1 GEYGSNV
8 KLPRND
14 AAAAQAALDSID
26 QAAWNQ
32 GAGIRVSYAIFNKE
46 LQRVL
51 ASELE
56 VEFRPSGTV
65 IPVQKTRIF
74 LWMPINDI
82 MSWLYPFILCVAFV
96 GYSIINVGVEIY
108 QMTSDW
114 KAYVSNRAEMF
125 DILRDFIHVLIIALM
140 ITVTV
145 KQASLDLQP
154 ASDNVYVD
162 TTDENNL
169 IDIAYYSI
177 HLQKLFGFTFFLQT
191 FNLIRILRLFP
202 ELGPQMQAI
211 GQTLVDGKVMQFFAF
226 LFFCIV
232 GCALTVNT
240 VFGAEQKGFAT
251 LQDSLFAMY
260 RFVWGDWDFA
270 EIQSKEYVTT
280 STSIWGYLIFWILTF
295 VITGTL
301 ANVFIAIVGERY
313 TDHLGES
320 MSDWI
325 EEVDRIM
332 ANWYGDAFRRKMD
345 NEYKEVAKSMKDW
358 GVRDED
364 EDSTPKNSTAD
375 LALAASVDKVNT
387 RQMAQ
392 QKRMDAI
399 DDKLEDLKEMLQEL
413 LQQHGPTVT
422 ASV

>member
-1 GEYGSNV
+1 
-8 KLPRND
+8 
-14 AAAAQAALDSID
+14 
-26 QAAWNQ
+26 
-32 GAGIRVSYAIFNKE
+32 
-46 LQRVL
+46 
-51 ASELE
+51 
-56 VEFRPSGTV
+56 
-65 IPVQKTRIF
+65 
-74 LWMPINDI
+74 MPINDI
-82 MSWLYPFILCVAFV
+82 SSWLYPFILCVAFV
-96 GYSIINVGVEIY
+96 GYSFVNVAVEIW
-108 QMTSDW
+108 QLTSDW
-114 KAYVSNRAEMF
+114 KSYVSNRSEMF
-125 DILRDFIHVLIIALM
+125 DVLRDFIHLLIVALM

-145 KQASLDLQP
+145 KQANLDLHP
-154 ASDNVYVD
+154 ETDNVYVD
-162 TTDENNL
+162 TTTDNNL
-169 IDIAYYSI
+169 IDIAYYSV

-191 FNLIRILRLFP
+191 FNLIKILRLFP

-232 GCALTVNT
+232 GCALTVRT

-251 LQDSLFAMY
+251 IQDSLFAMY

-270 EIQSKEYVTT
+270 EVQSREYVWT
-280 STSIWGYLIFWILTF
+280 SASVWGYVVFWLLTF

-332 ANWYGDAFRRKMD
+332 ANWYGDAFRRKLD
-345 NEYKEVAKSMKDW
+345 NKYRFVASSMKDW
-358 GVRDED
+358 GVRDDDLPED
-364 EDSTPKNSTAD
+364 AAPRNETKRGNAD
-375 LALAASVDKVNT
+375 LSLAASVDKVNT
-387 RQMAQ
+387 RQLAQ

-399 DDKLEDLKEMLQEL
+399 DGKLEELKDMMKNL